1 VTCFSSAGKLYW
13 HFMES
18 KSEITGGEDK
28 VVKIDESIIRE
39 RKYQWGHKVK
49 GQWVF
54 GGVERDSS
62 QTFVTVHDR
71 SA

>member
-1 VTCFSSAGKLYW
+1 MFQLCREVILAFIN
-13 HFMES
+13 S

-28 VVKIDESIIRE
+28 VVKIDKSKSRE

-54 GGVERDSS
+54 GGIERDSS
-62 QTFVTVHDR
+62 QTFVTVYDR
-71 SA
+71 LA